1 MKVFGLQKLTLLD
14 YPGNVAATVFTA
26 GCNMRCPFCHNAGFV
41 ENINPNEEIGENAV
55 FDLLKKRKGILD
67 GICITGGEPLLH
79 DDLASFIKQVKA
91 LGYKVKLD
99 TNGSFPN
106 KLELLLNE
114 GLLDYVAVD
123 IKNRKEKYSLT
134 IGLKNFDT
142 KLIDETIN
150 ILKNSNVDYE
160 FRTTVLKNFHTVE
173 DIRAIAQWIEGAKAY
188 YLQNFVDT
196 GKLLS
201 KENMEPWDKDTLN
214 NMLEIAKN
222 YVSNCELRGI

>member
-26 GCNMRCPFCHNAGFV
+26 GCNMRCPFCHNAGLV

-134 IGLKNFDT
+134 TGLKNFDT

-150 ILKNSNVDYE
+150 ILKNGNVDYE

-222 YVSNCELRGI
+222 YISNCELRGI

>member
-26 GCNMRCPFCHNAGFV
+26 GCNMRCPFCHNAGLV

-55 FDLLKKRKGILD
+55 FDLLKKRKCILD